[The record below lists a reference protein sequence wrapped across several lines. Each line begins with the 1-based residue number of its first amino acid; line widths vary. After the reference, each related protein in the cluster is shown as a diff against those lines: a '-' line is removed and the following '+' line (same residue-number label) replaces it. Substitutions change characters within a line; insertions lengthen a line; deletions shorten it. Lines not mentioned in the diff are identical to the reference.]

1 MLLIITKKVT
11 ELEEEIG
18 VAPKVVLTQSQL
30 KNSLFSIQATNQMK
44 VRATYKF
51 KISRLKPKMGRLIS
65 RRIRRKIKLNR
76 RLR

>member
-1 MLLIITKKVT
+1 VLLIIIRKVT

-30 KNSLFSIQATNQMK
+30 KNSLFSIQATNLMK
-44 VRATYKF
+44 VRATYKS
-51 KISRLKPKMGRLIS
+51 KVIRLKPKMGRLIS
-65 RRIRRKIKLNR
+65 KRIRRKIKLNK